1 MVLLDPCGHCP
12 GVKIQWKSA
21 ARRFTPCIPMCVP
34 DQLHWGEGCPCKL
47 APVVVVTYL
56 YVPKDG
62 EESTTGRGEALNM
75 LGPPVAPSGQC
86 VRTGQPDDGYR
97 QYTTDKD
104 IERISSNW
112 EELNM
117 CCYYY
122 GGLSSPQAKLLLHH
136 SKVGTFLIR
145 DSSDPKYLYS
155 LSLKTERGT
164 TSVRIEYS
172 HGTFRLDCE
181 DRLRS
186 KMPRFMTVMQL
197 IEHYVNISQS
207 EASKQCRWL
216 ESSGRRDVPV
226 KLTKPRMVSPPS
238 LQHLCRVTVNTAVP
252 SVDKLHELPLP
263 NSLKRFL
270 SEYPYKH

>member
-1 MVLLDPCGHCP
+1 
-12 GVKIQWKSA
+12 
-21 ARRFTPCIPMCVP
+21 MCVQ
-34 DQLHWGEGCPCKL
+34 DQSHWGEGCPCKL
-47 APVVVVTYL
+47 TPVVVVVTAFYRP
-56 YVPKDG
+56 VPGDC
-62 EESTTGRGEALNM
+62 EEPKSGRGDPLRM
-75 LGPPVAPSGQC
+75 LGSPLPSSGQC
-86 VRTGQPDDGYR
+86 VRTDQSDDSYH

-104 IERISSNW
+104 IERITSNW

-197 IEHYVNISQS
+197 IDHYVKLSQS

-226 KLTKPRMVSPPS
+226 KLTRPRMLSPPS
-238 LQHLCRVTVNTAVP
+238 LQHLCRVTVNTVVP
-252 SVDKLHELPLP
+252 SVGKLHELPLP
-263 NSLKRFL
+263 NSLKRYL
-270 SEYPYKH
+270 SEYPYRH